1 MEFFRAQNK
10 KSTMIIYGL
19 LVVLLTLWV
28 GGAVSHYC
36 IDGLE
41 PPVTVHFDNLNGH
54 VEHDA
59 SSGHNDFEKSAL
71 SDNLLTKFIELGIQQ
86 FLVILFILSMPF
98 VKARKINL
106 LEVMQKYATPQVIL
120 PPLRAPPVY
129 S

>member
-1 MEFFRAQNK
+1 MQFFRTQNK
-10 KSTMIIYGL
+10 KSTAIIYGL
-19 LVVLLTLWV
+19 LLILLTLWV

-54 VEHDA
+54 VEHD
-59 SSGHNDFEKSAL
+59 SLSGHNDFEKSAL
-71 SDNLLTKFIELGIQQ
+71 PDNLLPKSLEIGIQQ
-86 FLVILFILSMPF
+86 FLVILFILSISF

-106 LEVMQKYATPQVIL
+106 LEIVQRYATPQVLL
-120 PPLRAPPVY
+120 PPLRAPPIH

>member
-1 MEFFRAQNK
+1 MEFFRTQNSG
-10 KSTMIIYGL
+10 STAIIYGL
-19 LVVLLTLWV
+19 LLVLLALWI

-54 VEHDA
+54 VEHDLM
-59 SSGHNDFEKSAL
+59 SGHNDFEKSAL
-71 SDNLLTKFIELGIQQ
+71 PENLLSKFLEVGVQL
-86 FLVILFILSMPF
+86 FLVILFIISMPF

-106 LEVMQKYATPQVIL
+106 LELVQKYSCPQVLL
-120 PPLRAPPVY
+120 PPLRAPPIY

>member
-1 MEFFRAQNK
+1 
-10 KSTMIIYGL
+10 MIIYGL

-54 VEHDA
+54 VEHD
-59 SSGHNDFEKSAL
+59 SNSGHNDFEKSAL
-71 SDNLLTKFIELGIQQ
+71 PDNLLTKFIELGIQQ

-98 VKARKINL
+98 VNARKINL
-106 LEVMQKYATPQVIL
+106 LEVLQKYATPQVIL
-120 PPLRAPPVY
+120 PPLRAPPAY
-129 S
+129 F